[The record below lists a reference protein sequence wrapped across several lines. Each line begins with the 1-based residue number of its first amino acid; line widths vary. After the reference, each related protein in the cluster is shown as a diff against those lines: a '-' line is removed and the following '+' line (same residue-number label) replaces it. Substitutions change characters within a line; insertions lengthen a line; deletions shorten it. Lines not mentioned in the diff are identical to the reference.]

1 MSPNQALTP
10 SDSQQRPETT
20 GTENVDRRT
29 RRPRPGEETEDL
41 RHKNDSGPPEE
52 EHIDDLDSRIRRPLP
67 NRRPMPE
74 PQPSDNVKNPTHED
88 EYPYGKLTRA
98 NYANLEQKPAGYG
111 INFTNRIFP
120 QPYVPTPLLLKNM
133 KDFQRD
139 HVAKDRD
146 NVLGLVPYGAGPRW
160 ESKYGDRAIV
170 AIRDW
175 IMQVEFPEKGKCQVS
190 KAEAQTNKDR
200 RDFGHPWTI
209 VLYDISPPFRAW
221 LLDLGVVAL
230 SEPGAT
236 FMVHSFSE
244 RNMSWVLLNFIGPAV
259 TEEEDGRIEA
269 LIAIKEKVFTD
280 RGVDN
285 VIRDLVAAKASEEE
299 YPDIAK
305 KSHKQIVAMLTSS
318 FRLVYIPCNDKNG
331 RPCPRFQLRGRP
343 ISLDKEVQ
351 RKWVMALRAI
361 KYNVRFKILN
371 HDKSDFGCVWC
382 KGEDHPGHACPY
394 PDFVGERTDAD
405 EERWLG
411 PTREQMTTIMK
422 NPSDWK
428 QHSSG
433 QETQDGFVAVG
444 GGRGAFPSR
453 RGTPRGYG
461 SYRGQGRGN
470 PLGYGT
476 SPIRGRGRGG
486 LHRGMPYTYT
496 NPSYNDYPEYEGAAG
511 WN

>member
-1 MSPNQALTP
+1 MSPNQPLTS
-10 SDSQQRPETT
+10 SDTQHRLEPA
-20 GTENVDRRT
+20 GTDNADRRIRRT
-29 RRPRPGEETEDL
+29 RPEEEEENL
-41 RHKNDSGPPEE
+41 HHKNDCGPPEE
-52 EHIDDLDSRIRRPLP
+52 HIDELDPHLVRPLP
-67 NRRPMPE
+67 NCRPMPE
-74 PQPSDNVKNPTHED
+74 PQPSDNVRNPTHED
-88 EYPYGKLTRA
+88 EYPYGKLTRM

-120 QPYVPTPLLLKNM
+120 RPYVPTPLLLKNM

-139 HVAKDRD
+139 HVAKDRE

-160 ESKYGDRAIV
+160 ESKHGDRAIV

-190 KAEAQTNKDR
+190 KVEAQTNKER
-200 RDFGHPWTI
+200 PDFGNPWTI
-209 VLYDISPPFRAW
+209 ILYDISPPFQAW

-236 FMVHSFSE
+236 FMVHSFAE

-259 TEEEDGRIEA
+259 TEEEDERIEA
-269 LIAIKEKVFTD
+269 LTAIKEKIFTD
-280 RGVDN
+280 RGANN

-299 YPDIAK
+299 YPNIAK

-318 FRLVYIPCNDKNG
+318 FRLAYIPCNDKN
-331 RPCPRFQLRGRP
+331 
-343 ISLDKEVQ
+343 DKDIQ
-351 RKWVMALRAI
+351 RKWVLALRAI

-394 PDFVGERTDAD
+394 PDFASEQTDTD

-411 PTREQMTTIMK
+411 PTREQMMTIMK

-428 QHSSG
+428 QHPSG
-433 QETQDGFVAVG
+433 QESLDGFVVA
-444 GGRGAFPSR
+444 GRGRGTFQSS
-453 RGTPRGYG
+453 RGTPRRYG
-461 SYRGQGRGN
+461 TYRGRGRGN
-470 PLGYGT
+470 LLGYGT
-476 SPIRGRGRGG
+476 SPTRSRGRGG
-486 LHRGMPYTYT
+486 LYRGIPYMHNNLGY
-496 NPSYNDYPEYEGAAG
+496 SDSYPEYEGVSG